1 MGTTDVTLEEAN
13 MRISF
18 LARAVAAFAAIAFA
32 IVLTSAAGFAA
43 EGFVGKYK
51 TTDTDGKPFAI
62 WLSDDG
68 KAKGDRADEGLAGMW
83 KEEGSAAV
91 ITWDSGWVT
100 KITKDGDKYTK
111 TAEKDGKPIGR
122 PADAEKVE

>member
-1 MGTTDVTLEEAN
+1 MHT
-13 MRISF
+13 SF
-18 LARAVAAFAAIAFA
+18 FAKATAAFAALAFA

-51 TTDTDGKPFAI
+51 TTDTEGKAFTI

-68 KAKGDRADEGLAGMW
+68 VAKGDRANEGLAGMW

-100 KITKDGDKYTK
+100 KISKDGDKYKK
-111 TAEKDGKPIGR
+111 TAEKDGKAVGN

>member
-1 MGTTDVTLEEAN
+1 
-13 MRISF
+13 MRTAF
-18 LARAVAAFAAIAFA
+18 LARATAVFAAIVFA

-51 TTDTDGKPFAI
+51 TTDTDGKPFTI

-68 KAKGDRADEGLAGMW
+68 NAKGDRADEGLAGMW

-100 KITKDGDKYTK
+100 KITKEGDKYKK
-111 TAEKDGKPIGR
+111 TAEKDGKAVGSPV
-122 PADAEKVE
+122 DAEKVE

>member
-1 MGTTDVTLEEAN
+1 
-13 MRISF
+13 MRTGL
-18 LARAVAAFAAIAFA
+18 LAKATAAFATIAFA
-32 IVLTSAAGFAA
+32 IVLTGAAFAA

-51 TTDTDGKPFAI
+51 TTDTEGKAFTI

-83 KEEGSAAV
+83 KEEGSSAV

-100 KITKDGDKYTK
+100 KITKDGDTYLK
-111 TAEKDGKPIGR
+111 TAEKDGKQVGEPSTV
-122 PADAEKVE
+122 EKPE

>member
-1 MGTTDVTLEEAN
+1 
-13 MRISF
+13 
-18 LARAVAAFAAIAFA
+18 
-32 IVLTSAAGFAA
+32 
-43 EGFVGKYK
+43 
-51 TTDTDGKPFAI
+51 
-62 WLSDDG
+62 
-68 KAKGDRADEGLAGMW
+68 MW

-111 TAEKDGKPIGR
+111 TAEKDGKPVGS

>member
-1 MGTTDVTLEEAN
+1 
-13 MRISF
+13 MRTGF
-18 LARAVAAFAAIAFA
+18 LARATAAFAAIAFA

-51 TTDTDGKPFAI
+51 TTDTDGKPFTI

-68 KAKGDRADEGLAGMW
+68 NAKGDRANEGLAGMW

-100 KITKDGDKYTK
+100 KITKEGESYKK
-111 TAEKDGKPIGR
+111 TAEKDGKPVGS

>member
-1 MGTTDVTLEEAN
+1 
-13 MRISF
+13 MRTSF
-18 LARAVAAFAAIAFA
+18 LARAAAAFAAIAFA

-51 TTDTDGKPFAI
+51 TTDTDGKPFTI

-83 KEEGSAAV
+83 KEDGSSAV

-111 TAEKDGKPIGR
+111 TAEKDGKAVGS

>member
-1 MGTTDVTLEEAN
+1 MHTGFFAK
-13 MRISF
+13 
-18 LARAVAAFAAIAFA
+18 AAAAFAALAFA

-51 TTDTDGKPFAI
+51 TTDTEGKAFTI

-68 KAKGDRADEGLAGMW
+68 AAKGDRANEGLAGMW
-83 KEEGSAAV
+83 KEAGSAAV

-100 KITKDGDKYTK
+100 KLTKNGDSYTK
-111 TAEKDGKPIGR
+111 TAEKDGKQVGSPSK
-122 PADAEKVE
+122 AEKTE